1 MRKKTE
7 PQTPKHPKTSR
18 TEAGKKGLI
27 AKEENLL
34 RSARETCALD
44 DHSHRTTKAQW
55 QWANRTGARHED
67 HANLHAA
74 LPRSKSAE
82 PIVHCSGGL
91 CGIGR
96 EEPCG

>member
-44 DHSHRTTKAQW
+44 DHSHRTKSIRREPACTKSSSPGK
-55 QWANRTGARHED
+55 TGR
-67 HANLHAA
+67 
-74 LPRSKSAE
+74 
-82 PIVHCSGGL
+82 GL
-91 CGIGR
+91 VAFMRVLGAVVR
-96 EEPCG
+96 RPVQ

>member
-44 DHSHRTTKAQW
+44 DHSHRTPKLSGVPA
-55 QWANRTGARHED
+55 GAMPRLGNSSGQARPLQHLVRRH
-67 HANLHAA
+67 L
-74 LPRSKSAE
+74 LSY
-82 PIVHCSGGL
+82 
-91 CGIGR
+91 
-96 EEPCG
+96 

>member
-44 DHSHRTTKAQW
+44 DHSHRTQRISGRGPNA
-55 QWANRTGARHED
+55 
-67 HANLHAA
+67 
-74 LPRSKSAE
+74 KSDGSR
-82 PIVHCSGGL
+82 CTS
-91 CGIGR
+91 R
-96 EEPCG
+96 

>member
-18 TEAGKKGLI
+18 TEAGKQGLI

-44 DHSHRTTKAQW
+44 DHSHRTTKDKART
-55 QWANRTGARHED
+55 RTGPVQQ
-67 HANLHAA
+67 HACNHGAGSSPA
-74 LPRSKSAE
+74 TDRMDSS
-82 PIVHCSGGL
+82 
-91 CGIGR
+91 R
-96 EEPCG
+96 TR

>member
-44 DHSHRTTKAQW
+44 DHSHRTKKHKAQRAHSPVLPMRKSLPCPLSPSCAG
-55 QWANRTGARHED
+55 WAAQYG
-67 HANLHAA
+67 
-74 LPRSKSAE
+74 RSS
-82 PIVHCSGGL
+82 
-91 CGIGR
+91 
-96 EEPCG
+96 